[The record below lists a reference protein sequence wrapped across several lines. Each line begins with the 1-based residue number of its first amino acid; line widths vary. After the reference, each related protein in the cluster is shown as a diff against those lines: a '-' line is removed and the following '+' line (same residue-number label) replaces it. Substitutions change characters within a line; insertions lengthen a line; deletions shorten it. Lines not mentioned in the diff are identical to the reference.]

1 MALRRLA
8 DSQPF
13 DSDVQRELIVL
24 HIKRGRRTEAM
35 RRYSELRKRLQR
47 EFGEE
52 PDFQLADL
60 AG

>member
-1 MALRRLA
+1 VHR
-8 DSQPF
+8 D
-13 DSDVQRELIVL
+13 LIAL

-35 RRYSELRKRLQR
+35 RRYSELRKRLHR